1 MVKRERTYAETIRLA
16 INDIAAHGYDSA
28 ERVKFWSEQI
38 RQAAKRSMKSDAE
51 VDRMVREALAAIYK
65 RQVDEGAALRLNP
78 GVQAYTIERIKPEL
92 RAELDRRIAASADL
106 IRLNREQSV
115 AKTIQRFQGWAT
127 SIPVGGSETVER
139 AAEKQNLRKALST
152 LPYTERRCIIDQ
164 SNKLVAA
171 INDTVATNGGAIGA
185 FWQSHKYTPESRARP
200 DHAARDG
207 VFFLLKDSWAH
218 RAGYVKLGGHQ
229 WTDEVVQPKAEIFCS
244 CSWVW
249 RFSLRSI
256 PEECLTKK
264 GKEALA
270 EARRKVAAMS
280 RN

>member
-1 MVKRERTYAETIRLA
+1 MVKRDRTYAETIRLA

-51 VDRMVREALAAIYK
+51 VDRMVRDALAAIYK

-92 RAELDRRIAASADL
+92 RAELDRRIAAGTDL

-152 LPYTERRCIIDQ
+152 LPYAERRVIIDQ
-164 SNKLVAA
+164 SAKLTAA
-171 INDTVATNGGAIGA
+171 INDTVAVNGGAIAGE
-185 FWQSHKYTPESRARP
+185 WQSHAHQPGYNGRPEHNKRN
-200 DHAARDG
+200 G
-207 VFFLLKDSWAH
+207 IVFLLRDSWAAQ
-218 RAGYVKLGGHQ
+218 AGYVKLAGHQ
-229 WTDEVVQPKAEIFCS
+229 WTDQVEQPAEYPFCR
-244 CSWVW
+244 CKWVW

-264 GKEALA
+264 GKDALA
-270 EARRKVAAMS
+270 EARRKIAAMS
-280 RN
+280 RS